1 MTDSSH
7 WDDCIALLKSGAPP
21 TQVLPNLRA
30 LFQTLP
36 GPKDNLQRNGEG
48 TAAEL
53 SPETTQN
60 PVKEALT
67 FRLDQKR
74 PPFTIPYLRPPPF
87 LWDLLRDS
95 DGRLPPECS
104 VFDSEIDFPVLKAFR
119 PRIIPPPPRSVR
131 ALLESQ
137 SSWQQTSF
145 DSGMPS
151 QENNQRESFSDI
163 DLQSQRVSSS
173 SPSPDTT
180 ASPTDQALVHAA
192 QVRQASK
199 ILTSALQL
207 PPEAESTAQS
217 QSIQLPPLDTHS
229 WSVAISEVDPN
240 CPISLNAVE
249 RLLRQV
255 NQPAFATVVLFS
267 WMPLLMHSYYQG
279 ITPNARAEIG
289 LGENPDK
296 FLDILQL
303 AASISDITNWPK
315 HQFAALTE
323 LYQALDKESP
333 LPALA
338 QIAILRMAAQP

>member
-36 GPKDNLQRNGEG
+36 SPKDNLERNGEG

-53 SPETTQN
+53 LPETTQN

-87 LWDLLRDS
+87 LWDLLGDS

-104 VFDSEIDFPVLKAFR
+104 VFDSEVDFPVLKAFR
-119 PRIIPPPPRSVR
+119 PRIIPPPPPSVR
-131 ALLESQ
+131 ALLENQ
-137 SSWQQTSF
+137 SSWQQTPF

-151 QENNQRESFSDI
+151 QVDNQRESFSDMN
-163 DLQSQRVSSS
+163 LQSQHVSSL
-173 SPSPDTT
+173 SPPDTT
-180 ASPTDQALVHAA
+180 ALPTDQALVHAT

-199 ILTSALQL
+199 ALSSALQL
-207 PPEAESTAQS
+207 PPEAESIAQS

-229 WSVAISEVDPN
+229 WSVAISDVDTN
-240 CPISLNAVE
+240 CSISLNAVE

-267 WMPLLMHSYYQG
+267 WLPLLMHSSHPG
-279 ITPNARAEIG
+279 NPPNAKAEVR
-289 LGENPDK
+289 LSENPDK
-296 FLDILQL
+296 FLDVLQL
-303 AASISDITNWPK
+303 AASISNITNWPK

-323 LYQALDKESP
+323 LYQAVDKDSP

-338 QIAILRMAAQP
+338 QIAILRMIARP